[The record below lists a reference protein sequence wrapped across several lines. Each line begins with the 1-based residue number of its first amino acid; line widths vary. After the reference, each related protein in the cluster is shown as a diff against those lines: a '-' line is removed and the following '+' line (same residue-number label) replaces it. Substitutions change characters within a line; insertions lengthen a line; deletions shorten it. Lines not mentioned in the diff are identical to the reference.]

1 MTRMTDGARTIHR
14 GQFRLIRLQIV
25 NWGTFRGY
33 KDFPVDERGL
43 LFTGP
48 SGSGKSSLLD
58 ALSAVLL
65 PTHDQQFNASA
76 DLTARGAKQATRSM
90 ADYVRGAWSETHDEN
105 DQSQKRYLR
114 GGTATWSAVA
124 ATYADGMGATVTAVV
139 IKWFTGTETDS
150 SSLRTMHRI
159 HSGHFTLADLDEWA
173 ARGFDTRWLRSTHSA
188 ADPQSQEQYL
198 RELTKRIGLGDSK
211 IVLSLLGKAK
221 ALKNVGDLNVF
232 IGNNMLDEPDT
243 FHAARKMLAAFTPLN
258 EAYETARRAYAQEK
272 VLHDLPGS
280 WDGYQQSGDT
290 HTLAESLLGTP
301 IEHYIRGV
309 QLRVV
314 QGALDELDASVTK
327 LDEELA
333 AQSERCDRAEG
344 KYKSLD
350 RQFQDQGKAL
360 EELQLRLESAQ
371 AIAEGCQRSF
381 RMYAGLVGELGKTAP
396 ENASAFAELHEQL
409 PQLVAEA
416 GKAIKRLGP
425 QRHDVFATAANTRKQ
440 HKEKA
445 TELAALGSATSLI
458 PPREQRRR
466 EMIAREAAVPVQDL
480 TYAAELIDIVEGEER
495 WRPVAEKMLRSFGL
509 RLLIPERQRGAV
521 THAIDEN
528 NMHGVVEYSVVE
540 AVAAT
545 PAQADAGTLAGKL
558 TVDLDHPGGPW
569 LAAQLGKRFTHVC
582 VESTK
587 DLDAHSSAVTLRGT
601 LKAPGNYYRKD
612 DRAELTNPSS
622 YILGANTAGKIA
634 ALTDEAEILGR
645 DADKAAATANALDTE
660 YQQYET
666 IVRVGGQLGQYTTWA
681 LLDHWSARENVGA
694 LEERITQIRT
704 EDEGLR
710 RLERDRDKANE
721 QWKDELEQEAGLKN
735 ALKQHTS
742 RQDNLITTLEMEQDK
757 PHGIADEAERAY
769 LDEAFAALE
778 PPDTPEAVPQ
788 LRGALRRELEH
799 RRDAASAS
807 RDHARAQVKSAVDR
821 FIEQWPDSAPDTGG
835 DLDRC
840 GGDFAALHADIVQ
853 RRLPQAMGRFQ
864 RMISEDMVPS
874 ISVLQRAIENA
885 AHDIERRIEM
895 VNAGLRRVEFNPGRH
910 LQIAFKAN
918 PSPDVKEFRAMVDR
932 LLSDAPSVRSDNLK
946 LLAQF
951 QRVQQLMRKFTGT
964 DAEARNWRTNVL
976 DVRTSY
982 IFHGIEQD
990 AGGRVHATHHNTG
1003 VNSGGEQEKL
1013 GAFCLA
1019 AALSYNL
1026 ADVDSEGRPQF
1037 APLMLDEAFSKSDE
1051 DFARQALAAF
1061 EDFGFQLIVAAPIR
1075 MVGIL
1080 EPFIGQAVLV
1090 DKRILPDGAQSAA
1103 ASATFSELASHT
1115 RRK

>member
-1 MTRMTDGARTIHR
+1 MSEPSRTIHR
-14 GQFRLIRLQIV
+14 GQFRLVRLQVV
-25 NWGTFRGY
+25 NWGTFRGF
-33 KDFPVDERGL
+33 KDFPVDERGV

-76 DLTARGAKQATRSM
+76 DLTARGAKQATRTM

-114 GGTATWSAVA
+114 GGRATWSAVA

-139 IKWFTGTETDS
+139 IKWFTGSETDS
-150 SSLRTMHRI
+150 SSLRTLHRI
-159 HSGHFTLADLDEWA
+159 HSGHFALTDLDEWA
-173 ARGFDTRWLRSTHSA
+173 ARGFDTRWLRATHGA
-188 ADPQSQEQYL
+188 TDPQSQEQYL
-198 RELTKRIGLGDSK
+198 RELTKRIGLGDSR
-211 IVLSLLGKAK
+211 IALSLLGKAK
-221 ALKNVGDLNVF
+221 ALKNVGDLNAF

-243 FHAARKMLAAFTPLN
+243 FRAAHKMLAAFTPLN

-272 VLHDLPGS
+272 VLHDLPGHWAS
-280 WDGYQQSGDT
+280 YQQSGDT

-301 IEHYIRGV
+301 IEHYIRDV

-314 QGALDELDASVTK
+314 QGALDDLDASVTK

-333 AQSERCDRAEG
+333 AQSERCERAEN
-344 KYKSLD
+344 KYKLLD

-360 EELQLRLESAQ
+360 EELQLRLEGAQ
-371 AIAEGCQRSF
+371 AIAESCHRSF
-381 RMYAGLVGELGKTAP
+381 RTYSGLIAQLGKTAP
-396 ENASAFAELHEQL
+396 ESHAAFVAFNEQL

-416 GKAIKRLGP
+416 RTALQRLGP
-425 QRHDVFATAANTRKQ
+425 RRHEVFAAAANSRRQ
-440 HKEKA
+440 YDEKA
-445 TELAALGSATSLI
+445 TELAALGSASSLI
-458 PPREQRRR
+458 PPRELRRR
-466 EMIAREAAVPVQDL
+466 EMIARAADVPVAEL
-480 TYAAELIDIVEGEER
+480 TYAAELIDIAEGEER
-495 WRPVAEKMLRSFGL
+495 WRPAAEKLLRSFGL
-509 RLLIPERQRGAV
+509 RLLIPESRRTAV
-521 THAIDEN
+521 TRAIDEN
-528 NMHGVVEYSVVE
+528 DMHGIVEYSIVGTVGTAGTRPE
-540 AVAAT
+540 
-545 PAQADAGTLAGKL
+545 PGTLADKL
-558 TVDLDHPGGPW
+558 TVDLDHPCGPW
-569 LAAQLGKRFTHVC
+569 LAGQLSKRFSHMC
-582 VESTK
+582 VESTS
-587 DLDAHSSAVTLRGT
+587 DLEAHSTAVTLRGT
-601 LKAPGNYYRKD
+601 IKAPGNYFRKD
-612 DRAELTNPSS
+612 DRAELTNPSA
-622 YILGANTAGKIA
+622 YILGANTAAKIA
-634 ALTDEAEILGR
+634 ALTDETEILRR
-645 DADKAAATANALDTE
+645 DAEKAAAAANEFDTE
-660 YQQYET
+660 YRQYET
-666 IVRVGGQLGQYTTWA
+666 IVRVGEQLGQYTDWA
-681 LLDHWSARENVGA
+681 ELDHWTAEENAREIDD
-694 LEERITQIRT
+694 RIAQIRST
-704 EDEGLR
+704 DQDLR

-735 ALKQHTS
+735 SLKQHTS
-742 RQDNLITTLEMEQDK
+742 RQDNLITILELEQDK
-757 PHGIADEAERAY
+757 PHVIADETERAY
-769 LDEAFAALE
+769 LDEVFATLE
-778 PPDTPEAVPQ
+778 PPDSPEAVPA

-807 RDHARAQVKSAVDR
+807 RDHARAQVKAAVDR
-821 FIEQWPDSAPDTGG
+821 FVEQWPDSAPDTSG
-835 DLDRC
+835 DIDRC
-840 GGDFAALHADIVQ
+840 GADFVALHGDIVQ

-918 PSPDVKEFRAMVDR
+918 PAPEVKEFRAMVDK
-932 LLSDAPSVRSDNLK
+932 LLSEAPLVRSDNLK

-964 DAEARNWRTNVL
+964 DAESRNWRTNVL

-990 AGGRVHATHHNTG
+990 SDGTIHATHHNTG

-1026 ADVDSEGRPQF
+1026 ADIDSEGRPRF

-1103 ASATFSELASHT
+1103 ASATFGELISHA
-1115 RRK
+1115 RRT